1 YCPSNSSLG
10 PKKWGDSCSGSQQ
23 SPIDISTTAATYDSS
38 LGNFTL
44 VNYANTPAGVN
55 FTAKNS
61 GKSLKVAM
69 DSHIYNVSGG
79 GLRGVY
85 TTVQFHLH
93 WGSNNNKGSEH
104 TMDGLMYPA
113 EIHFVSMNTKYSS
126 LGDSLGHSDGLA
138 VLGVFLKVGSSEH
151 RHYKLFLDHVS
162 SVINKGESVNFPAF
176 PLMNLLPINKTKYFR
191 YPGSLTT
198 PPCSEAVTWT
208 VFKDPIEISQAQL
221 DALRSMKM
229 NSTMNIVDNYRPVL
243 DLGSRKLKA
252 SFDEGLKQADP
263 TAAGVV
269 LKISN
274 VVLLLVLFLGAVF

>member
-1 YCPSNSSLG
+1 SNSSLG
-10 PKKWGDSCSGSQQ
+10 PKRWGDSCSGSQQ

-44 VNYANTPAGVN
+44 VNYANAPAGVN

-61 GKSLKVAM
+61 GKSLKVSM
-69 DSHIYNVSGG
+69 DSHICNVSGG
-79 GLRGVY
+79 GLPGVY

-113 EIHFVSMNTKYSS
+113 EIHFVSMNTRYSS

-151 RHYKLFLDHVS
+151 EHYKLFLDHIS
-162 SVINKGESVNFPAF
+162 SVINKGKRVSFPAF
-176 PLMNLLPINKTKYFR
+176 PLMNLLPTDKTKYFR

-252 SFDEGLKQADP
+252 SFDERLKQADP